1 MFMRSRSYSRI
12 AGACFIFLILFSC
25 CVIPVQAATGVP
37 DEVIAATDSVVFIT
51 LASDAEKTYSVDE
64 REYLKEQYSEYVFRS
79 GNSDYVIES
88 SGSGFVIKAEDGETL
103 IATNNHVIENDHKGI
118 FVWVGTFS
126 ISPPMRI

>member
-37 DEVIAATDSVVFIT
+37 DEVITATDSVVFIT
-51 LASDAEKTYSVDE
+51 LVSDAEKTYSEDE
-64 REYLKEQYSEYVFRS
+64 REYLKENYSEYLFRS

-88 SGSGFVIKAEDGETL
+88 SGSGFVIKAV
-103 IATNNHVIENDHKGI
+103 H
-118 FVWVGTFS
+118 
-126 ISPPMRI
+126 